1 MSVVLEWDAGLLAV
15 GVLPIGL
22 KVGFVLLAKNMFRRN
37 AFNIILQGRLIGI
50 GIYDYETWSVKYKML
65 EWLFIF

>member
-1 MSVVLEWDAGLLAV
+1 MLVIPEWDAGLLAV

-22 KVGFVLLAKNMFRRN
+22 KVGFVLLAKNMFRLD
-37 AFNIILQGRLIGI
+37 AFDIILQDHIIGI

-65 EWLFIF
+65 E